1 MKHLV
6 APKGWAQP
14 LLRPATEPWAGLR
27 AAIAAGPQG
36 TLQRLEAAA
45 RHQPSARVA
54 TEGWRAA
61 SLADATERF
70 VVGHGYESDPAV
82 FATRMLLE
90 ANAQGVVEGL
100 AIAAVAIGATQAI
113 LAVRADEGAAI
124 RAVEAVVAAGIR
136 DGALGLDA
144 AGSGR
149 EISVAIRPLQ
159 GSNMIGEPTVLLKAL
174 DGKRGQPE
182 QMPPY
187 PSSVGYRGKP
197 TVVSRVATLAAAT
210 WIMAHDSAAY
220 ADIGDPGQPGT
231 LLVQIGGCVAQPGII
246 EVPTGTTL
254 ADIVAAAGGPS
265 RGATIKALLVG
276 GPSGGFVPAQL
287 LAATPYSDAGLE
299 TVGGHVGS
307 GAVLALDASAEIPEL
322 AAMLA
327 RWSADEACG
336 KTIPCRIG
344 TRRLAEIGQRFV
356 DGLAGPAD
364 AARLRALAADVADS
378 ALCAHERLAPTPLL
392 TGVRYFEREF
402 YSVAAAPVAATT
414 AKGRN

>member
-1 MKHLV
+1 MLF
-6 APKGWAQP
+6 
-14 LLRPATEPWAGLR
+14 R
-27 AAIAAGPQG
+27 
-36 TLQRLEAAA
+36 
-45 RHQPSARVA
+45 S
-54 TEGWRAA
+54 WRAA
-61 SLADATERF
+61 SLAEATERF

-159 GSNMIGEPTVLLKAL
+159 GSSMIGEPTVLLKAL

-210 WIMAHDSAAY
+210 DLHGAGSTQYNA
-220 ADIGDPGQPGT
+220 
-231 LLVQIGGCVAQPGII
+231 
-246 EVPTGTTL
+246 
-254 ADIVAAAGGPS
+254 VAAA
-265 RGATIKALLVG
+265 
-276 GPSGGFVPAQL
+276 
-287 LAATPYSDAGLE
+287 
-299 TVGGHVGS
+299 
-307 GAVLALDASAEIPEL
+307 
-322 AAMLA
+322 
-327 RWSADEACG
+327 WSA
-336 KTIPCRIG
+336 
-344 TRRLAEIGQRFV
+344 V
-356 DGLAGPAD
+356 
-364 AARLRALAADVADS
+364 
-378 ALCAHERLAPTPLL
+378 
-392 TGVRYFEREF
+392 GV
-402 YSVAAAPVAATT
+402 
-414 AKGRN
+414 N